1 MHHAQTEQFSA
12 ADRPAPSYLDVFFAL
27 AESWRLSA
35 EQQIVLLGS
44 PSRSTYF
51 KWKKDGG
58 SVSADTEERISHL
71 LSIFKALEILFPDP
85 DRATLWLRRENRFFE
100 DRAAL
105 DVMLGGRLTD
115 ILLVR
120 NYLDAQRGG

>member
-1 MHHAQTEQFSA
+1 MHHAQAEHTSV
-12 ADRPAPSYLDVFFAL
+12 ADRPAPSYLDVFFSL
-27 AESWRLSA
+27 AESWNLSS

-58 SVSADTEERISHL
+58 SLSADTEERISHL
-71 LSIFKALEILFPDP
+71 VSIFKALEILFPDP

>member
-1 MHHAQTEQFSA
+1 MHHAQTEHTSV
-12 ADRPAPSYLDVFFAL
+12 ADRSAPSYLDVFFAL
-27 AESWRLSA
+27 AESWNLST

-58 SVSADTEERISHL
+58 SVSADTEERLSHIV
-71 LSIFKALEILFPDP
+71 SIFKALEILFPDP

-100 DRAAL
+100 DRSAL

>member
-1 MHHAQTEQFSA
+1 MHHAQTEHTSV
-12 ADRPAPSYLDVFFAL
+12 ADRPAPSYLDVFFSL
-27 AESWRLSA
+27 AESWSLSA
-35 EQQIVLLGS
+35 DQQITLLGS

-71 LSIFKALEILFPDP
+71 ISIFKALEILFPDP
-85 DRATLWLRRENRFFE
+85 DRATLWLRRDNRFFE
-100 DRAAL
+100 DRSAL